1 MKTKLIVLFVGLITG
16 LSNLVAQ
23 ECTKNLSLF
32 NDSAKAGIYQDA
44 LPRYKKLIEEC
55 PKVNLVLYQRGEK
68 MFEEMIEDLDD
79 QTKALDKT
87 IKSTSDKAKQK
98 KFESEKAVLN
108 TKKKELAQ
116 MEIENLKLRLEHFP
130 KESPKGKIYVDI
142 GKVMYEN
149 RIGGVEDMFKYFND
163 AWNQDPDN
171 FKDPKG
177 LYIYFL
183 LFDKLEDAGKKNINE
198 LFVKY
203 DEVINQIER
212 MENDQAVVA
221 KPLVTK
227 QENQEELTSKEAR
240 NLSNSG
246 IYLRNYALIKKGI
259 NNVLGQK
266 ANCDNLIPMY
276 NKDFE
281 EKKTD
286 KDWLRVA
293 ASKMSGKDCTSDP
306 LFFKLVEALHE
317 LEPSARTAF
326 YLGRLAAANNDMNKA
341 LEYYKNAAELEEDPL
356 DKAKDYFT
364 IAEVYKKRGSF
375 SSARKY
381 YQLALDNKP
390 SMGIAYLRI
399 AAMIAGSANNC
410 GDSTFTKRAVY
421 WKAANFAKRAASVDA
436 TLKSNALETASSYE
450 QRAPSKSDIFQE
462 GMQGKTVSFSCWV
475 GGSVKVP
482 NL

>member
-1 MKTKLIVLFVGLITG
+1 MKTKLIVLFAAGLMGFNT
-16 LSNLVAQ
+16 LLAQ
-23 ECTKNLSLF
+23 DDCNTNLSLF
-32 NDSAKAGIYQDA
+32 NDSAKAGIFEDA
-44 LPRYKKLIEEC
+44 LPRYKKLIKEC
-55 PKVNLVLYQRGEK
+55 PGINIALYQRADK
-68 MFEEMIEDLDD
+68 MFEEMIEE
-79 QTKALDKT
+79 A
-87 IKSTSDKAKQK
+87 
-98 KFESEKAVLN
+98 EKANDEAKVS
-108 TKKKELAQ
+108 ELAQ
-116 MEIENLKLRLEHFP
+116 MEIENFKLRLENFP
-130 KESPKGKIYVDI
+130 KESPKGKIYPDI

-149 RIGGVEDMFKYFND
+149 KFGSVDEMFKYFDD

-171 FKDPKG
+171 FRDPKG

-183 LFDKLEDAGKKNINE
+183 LFDQLEDADKKTINE

-221 KPLVTK
+221 KPLITK
-227 QENQEELTSKEAR
+227 QENQEKLDSKEAR
-240 NLSNSG
+240 KLRNSG

-266 ANCDNLIPMY
+266 ADCDNLIPMY

-281 EKKTD
+281 EKKGD
-286 KDWLRVA
+286 KEWLRVA

-326 YLGRLAAANNDMNKA
+326 YLGRLAAGNNDMNKA

-364 IAEVYKKRGSF
+364 MAEVYKNRGAL

-390 SMGIAYLRI
+390 SMGISYLRI
-399 AAMIAGSANNC
+399 AAMIAGSANDC
-410 GDSTFTKRAVY
+410 GDTTFNKRAVY
-421 WKAANFAKRAASVDA
+421 WKAANYARRAASVDA
-436 TLKSNALETASSYE
+436 SLKDNANETASSYE

-462 GMQGKTVSFSCWV
+462 GMQGKTVTFSCWV

-482 NL
+482 NLKD